1 MPFAPTACAFRDDD
15 AAKEHDAWVVA
26 ELALANNGAVA
37 QGQRPRQVVRCGCTH
52 EPVTKV
58 VRHVASSVTSMPHG
72 SRVRSRVLVFDRFL
86 ISLA

>member
-1 MPFAPTACAFRDDD
+1 
-15 AAKEHDAWVVA
+15 
-26 ELALANNGAVA
+26 
-37 QGQRPRQVVRCGCTH
+37 VVRCGCTH